1 MSLEPTTSP
10 LLLQEDVSFELRAH
24 WQHFSIFYLHQYK
37 NNNILIYTRKLG
49 HFIRNA
55 VPVSNTG
62 HVWDTSARVNQPHP
76 FLFLFETLRD
86 TTDMGGTLIFY
97 LFLVSIFNTYL
108 VIFYFLLWILLLI
121 CILISKHHLLVMNSL
136 YYPIFLLN

>member
-10 LLLQEDVSFELRAH
+10 LLLQDVSFELRAH

-62 HVWDTSARVNQPHP
+62 HVWDTSAHMNQPHP
-76 FLFLFETLRD
+76 FLFLFETLWD
-86 TTDMGGTLIFY
+86 TTDMGGTLYLLFIFSFNLQHLSSFFY
-97 LFLVSIFNTYL
+97 L
-108 VIFYFLLWILLLI
+108 LLWILLLI

>member
-10 LLLQEDVSFELRAH
+10 LLLQDVSFELRAH

-37 NNNILIYTRKLG
+37 NNNILIYTRKLR

-62 HVWDTSARVNQPHP
+62 HVWDTSAHMNQPHP
-76 FLFLFETLRD
+76 FLFLFETLQD

-108 VIFYFLLWILLLI
+108 VIFYLLLWILLLI